1 MIDGDVPCHEKF
13 AFDTLE
19 QQMPRPA
26 CAPPVL
32 SAPLFLESVYEKNI
46 RNTVRV
52 SNSLDLSGQTWAS
65 TVCKQKMTETM
76 PPTHPLTEMP
86 GVAHKRHMWIKL
98 GGPGPLSIAVFC
110 LTTHRLLRSYE
121 DGTTAL
127 SLI

>member
-65 TVCKQKMTETM
+65 TVCKQKNDRDDA
-76 PPTHPLTEMP
+76 PHP
-86 GVAHKRHMWIKL
+86 
-98 GGPGPLSIAVFC
+98 S
-110 LTTHRLLRSYE
+110 S
-121 DGTTAL
+121 DGNAWSCT
-127 SLI
+127 